1 MTMTTMTTMMA
12 TTMTTDAAPAPLPG
26 RPWRVILVALAGLL
40 VGVAVASVAAFIL
53 TRSVGEVADRA
64 RSDIALEDEAQDV
77 LVGVLDL
84 RHHQRTIQ
92 FAGPTR
98 AALANF
104 DDAYAELLQEIEEL
118 AEVAVE
124 VPGLAGAPELRAQAE
139 AYYTEYRGIV
149 GSYATDRPAFD
160 AASDRGLEAL
170 AVMEAEADALDD
182 LGEVRSDGALDSVEA
197 ATSTAGLVIL
207 GVLVAVLAGAIALT
221 VAALRMLRELR
232 QLADTQ
238 LRAEERLRE
247 ALRARTDFIA
257 DASHELRTPLTVL
270 RGNAEV
276 GLAMPSA
283 DCGHEPLL
291 RDIVAESARMTR
303 LVEDLLFLARSGA
316 GSAPLEPREL
326 DAEPWL
332 AEVAARAEV
341 LCQQRGV
348 RLRTGLRAVGRVV
361 IDPGRM
367 EQAIMILIDNATKFS
382 PPDGEVRLDAWFD
395 GPALTIAVRDHG
407 PGIAP
412 DLVPYVFDR
421 FRRGDRAR
429 DRQSGAGLGLSIA
442 QAIIQGHEGTIAVD
456 TTVASGAR
464 LVIRVPVTGARPP
477 AAAVLAPA
485 SGTTR

>member
-1 MTMTTMTTMMA
+1 MMTTTEP
-12 TTMTTDAAPAPLPG
+12 APAPTPG
-26 RPWRVILVALAGLL
+26 RQWRVILIALAGLL
-40 VGVAVASVAAFIL
+40 VGVAVASGAAFIL

-104 DDAYAELLQEIEEL
+104 DDAYTSLLQEIEEL
-118 AEVAVE
+118 AEVAVD
-124 VPGLAGAPELRAQAE
+124 VPGLASAPELRAQAE
-139 AYYTEYRGIV
+139 AYYAEYRGIV
-149 GSYATDRPAFD
+149 GSYQTDRPAFD
-160 AASDRGLEAL
+160 AAGDRGLETL
-170 AVMEAEADALDD
+170 AIMEAEADALDD

-207 GVLVAVLAGAIALT
+207 GVLVAVLAGAIVLT
-221 VAALRMLRELR
+221 VAAVRVLRELR
-232 QLADTQ
+232 QLSDTQ

-276 GLAMPSA
+276 GLAMPA
-283 DCGHEPLL
+283 TDCGHEPLL

-326 DAEPWL
+326 EVEPWL
-332 AEVAARAEV
+332 AEVASRAEM

-348 RLRTGLRAVGRVV
+348 HLRAGLFAVGRVTF
-361 IDPGRM
+361 DPDRM

-382 PPDGEVRLDAWFD
+382 PPEGKVRLDARLD
-395 GPALTIAVRDHG
+395 GGVLTIAVEDHG
-407 PGIAP
+407 PGIPP

-429 DRQSGAGLGLSIA
+429 GRQSGAGLGLSIA
-442 QAIIQGHEGTIAVD
+442 QAIVQGHDGTIAVD
-456 TTVASGAR
+456 PSVASGTR
-464 LVIRVPVTGARPP
+464 LVIRVPAAGVRQPAPP
-477 AAAVLAPA
+477 VAAAA
-485 SGTTR
+485 SGTPP